1 MHVPPEV
8 HDSADQVGLL
18 AAEDIAAGI
27 ESAAEAARSFV
38 LGCPSGRSPLRT
50 YAHLADLVAQR
61 NLDLSHLIIALMDEY
76 VVRTADGFK
85 LVDPELPHSCVG
97 FGRRQILE
105 PLNAAAGPG
114 HRIQAQ
120 NLWYPDPAAEPGAYD
135 DTLAAAGGIDLF
147 LLASGASDGHIALNP
162 PGTATDS
169 VTRVVELGEDT
180 RRDNLETFPSFRQ
193 LDDVPRYGVTVGT
206 ATIRDL
212 SRAVVMVVTGAH
224 KQVTV
229 QRVASADSYE
239 PDWPATVLSDCAS
252 PRFLADR
259 AAATLLSAAS

>member
-8 HDSADQVGLL
+8 HDGPDQVGLL

-27 ESAAEAARSFV
+27 ESAANAGRSFV

-50 YAHLADLVAQR
+50 YAHLADLVAER
-61 NLDLSHLIIALMDEY
+61 KLDLSHVIIALMDEY
-76 VVRTADGFK
+76 VVHAADGFQ
-85 LVDPELPHSCVG
+85 LVDADLPHSCVG
-97 FGRRQILE
+97 FGRRQILA
-105 PLNAAAGPG
+105 PLNAAASPE
-114 HRIQAQ
+114 HRILDE

-135 DTLAAAGGIDLF
+135 DTLATVGGIDIF

-162 PGTATDS
+162 AGTPPDS
-169 VTRVVELGEDT
+169 VTRVVELGDAT
-180 RRDNLETFPSFRQ
+180 RRDNLGTFPSFRQ
-193 LDDVPRYGVTVGT
+193 LEEVPRYGVTVGI

-212 SRAVVMVVTGAH
+212 SRAVIMVVTGEH

-229 QRVASADSYE
+229 QRVAAADSYQA
-239 PDWPATVLSDCAS
+239 DWPATVLSDCAT

-259 AAATLLSAAS
+259 AAAALLPAAS